1 MRHHSAVA
9 GHERNCSF
17 PAETIDNQCVRTRL
31 SLLIGA
37 HLLLSALVESLFARQ
52 FGHNARV
59 IVSHVLLLA
68 LWDLALLCVVKAA
81 ASFVRGDSWPG
92 ITYRLLLALTGTLQV
107 YLYALSAVSNAS
119 WGRNITGRL
128 VVAFAPTVWSGK
140 EPFPLG
146 PVGIT
151 VFTMITVAAMVG
163 AVTIAGGA
171 ISVARRTLFA
181 RMRLVA
187 TAAMLIMAFGVTL
200 SWGIESRDDLLWK
213 DELFASFFRP
223 QGFAFEPNARREA
236 VAERDAVLRASY
248 PRPVANARRKH
259 VVLIIVDSLRA
270 DRMHAY
276 GYQRETT
283 PFLSALVQS
292 GQMKKVNAA
301 FASCSESFCGITST
315 LASRDFRNI
324 SARTFQLQDV
334 LRDQGYR
341 TWFLLSGNHSAWNGL
356 PYFYHS
362 EDETFF
368 DGTHTQRYTMDD
380 DRLVLEGLE
389 RVPPAL
395 PGEPAFFYV
404 HLMSP
409 HYLGVQFEDSH
420 VFTSPDDR
428 VSPGLE
434 PYKILSQL
442 NKPDRY
448 DDKVR
453 QADGIIREV
462 FAALEAKR
470 YLDDAIV
477 VVTGDHGEGLGER
490 HWAHGWHLYNED
502 IGIPMLFYDAPSAS
516 YPDLTF
522 GAQVDIAPTI
532 LDRLGLPI
540 PESWEGQSLLAPS
553 RKRFTY
559 HQTYFV
565 PNRFAVVYRDDNALF
580 KFIATPQ
587 DGTEELYDLTTDRG
601 EVNNLATKTPAVAEL
616 LRDKIRAYLDE

>member
-1 MRHHSAVA
+1 
-9 GHERNCSF
+9 
-17 PAETIDNQCVRTRL
+17 VRTRL
-31 SLLIGA
+31 PILIGV
-37 HLLLSALVESLFARQ
+37 HVFISALVEALFARE
-52 FGHNARV
+52 FGHHPRV
-59 IVSHVLLLA
+59 IASHVLLVA
-68 LWDLALLCVVKAA
+68 EWDLALLVIVMAIAA
-81 ASFVRGDSWPG
+81 FVRGDRWPG
-92 ITYRLLLALTGTLQV
+92 LTYRVLLAITGTLQV
-107 YLYALSAVSNAS
+107 YLYALSAVSNTS
-119 WGRNITGRL
+119 WGRNITGHL
-128 VVAFAPTVWSGK
+128 VIAFAPTVWSGK

-146 PVGIT
+146 SIGIS
-151 VFTMITVAAMVG
+151 VFTFVTL
-163 AVTIAGGA
+163 AVMAGVVSVWRGA
-171 ISVARRTLFA
+171 IVVTRRTLIA
-181 RMRLVA
+181 RVQVVA
-187 TAAMLIMAFGVTL
+187 AAAVMSVLFGATIA
-200 SWGIESRDDLLWK
+200 WGVESRDDLLWK
-213 DELFASFFRP
+213 DELIASFFRP

-236 VAERDAVLRASY
+236 VAERDAVLRAAY
-248 PRPVANARRKH
+248 PRPVANAHRKN
-259 VVLIIVDSLRA
+259 VVLVIVDSLRA
-270 DRMHAY
+270 DRMQVY

-292 GQMKKVNAA
+292 GRMKKVDAA
-301 FASCSESFCGITST
+301 FSSCSESFCGITST
-315 LASRDFRNI
+315 LSSRDFRDI

-362 EDETFF
+362 DEDTFF
-368 DGTHTQRYTMDD
+368 DGSHTQRYTMDD

-395 PGEPAFFYV
+395 PGEPAFFYI

-409 HYLGVQFEDSH
+409 HYLGVQFDDSH

-453 QADGIIREV
+453 QADGIIREL
-462 FAALEAKR
+462 FATLSAKR
-470 YLDDAIV
+470 YLDDSIV

-502 IGIPMLFYDAPSAS
+502 IRIPMLFYDAPSAS

-522 GAQVDIAPTI
+522 ATQVDIAPTI
-532 LDRLGLPI
+532 LGRLGLPV

-565 PNRFAVVYRDDNALF
+565 PNRFAVLYRNDGALF

-587 DGTEELYDLTTDRG
+587 YGTEELYDLTADYS
-601 EVNNLATKTPAVAEL
+601 EVDNLVTKMPDVAKL
-616 LRDKIRAYLDE
+616 LRDKVHAYLDEGP

>member
-1 MRHHSAVA
+1 L
-9 GHERNCSF
+9 
-17 PAETIDNQCVRTRL
+17 QTRL
-31 SLLIGA
+31 SLLIA
-37 HLLLSALVESLFARQ
+37 LHVLISAVGEALFAFQ
-52 FGHNARV
+52 FGHNPRV
-59 IVSHVLLLA
+59 IATHVLLIVE
-68 LWDLALLCVVKAA
+68 WDLALFLIVRAV
-81 ASFVRGDSWPG
+81 ASFTTSTAWPG
-92 ITYRLLLALTGTLQV
+92 LAFRLLLAVTCTLQV
-107 YLYALSAVSNAS
+107 YLYALNVVSNTS
-119 WGRNITGRL
+119 WGRNMTGHL
-128 VVAFAPTVWSGK
+128 VLAFAPTVWSGK

-146 PVGIT
+146 ALGISIVGVGTLLVIT
-151 VFTMITVAAMVG
+151 TLLGLCGGTIVG
-163 AVTIAGGA
+163 T
-171 ISVARRTLFA
+171 RRRVFA
-181 RMRLVA
+181 RVRLVA
-187 TAAMLIMAFGVTL
+187 TAAGMVALFGVTL
-200 SWGIESRDDLLWK
+200 TWGVTSRDDLLWK
-213 DELFASFFRP
+213 HELIASFLRP
-223 QGFAFEPNARREA
+223 EGFAFEPTARRQA

-248 PRPVANARRKH
+248 PQPVAGARRKN

-270 DRMHAY
+270 DRMQAY
-276 GYQRETT
+276 GYSRETT
-283 PFLSALVQS
+283 PFLSSLVDS
-292 GQMKKVNAA
+292 GRMKKVEAA
-301 FASCSESFCGITST
+301 FSSCSESFCGITST
-315 LASRDFRNI
+315 LSSRDFRNI

-334 LRDQGYR
+334 LSDQGYR

-362 EDETFF
+362 EENTFF
-368 DGTHTQRYTMDD
+368 DGSMTERYTMDD

-395 PGEPAFFYV
+395 PDEPAFFYM

-420 VFTSPDDR
+420 VFTDPDDR

-453 QADGIIREV
+453 QADGIIRDI
-462 FAALEAKR
+462 FAALDAKR
-470 YLDDAIV
+470 YLDEAIV

-502 IGIPMLFYDAPSAS
+502 IRIPMLFYDAPAAS

-540 PESWEGQSLLAPS
+540 PESWDGQSLLAPS

-565 PNRFAVVYRDDNALF
+565 PNRFAVVHRDERALF

-587 DGTEELYDLTTDRG
+587 YGTEELYDLRTDPG
-601 EVNNLATKTPAVAEL
+601 EARNLAKDLPAVTEL
-616 LRDKIRAYLDE
+616 LREKARLYRED

>member
-1 MRHHSAVA
+1 MRL
-9 GHERNCSF
+9 
-17 PAETIDNQCVRTRL
+17 P
-31 SLLIGA
+31 LLIGL
-37 HLLLSALVESLFARQ
+37 HLLISAVGEALFAYQ
-52 FGHNARV
+52 FGHNPRV
-59 IVSHVLLLA
+59 IATHVLLIVE
-68 LWDLALLCVVKAA
+68 WDLALFLIVKAI
-81 ASFVRGDSWPG
+81 ASFTPPTPRLRRTGLVEAWPG
-92 ITYRLLLALTGTLQV
+92 LAFRLLLAVTCTLQV
-107 YLYALSAVSNAS
+107 YLYALNVVSNTS
-119 WGRNITGRL
+119 WGRNMTGHL

-146 PVGIT
+146 AVGISIIGVGTLLVMTT
-151 VFTMITVAAMVG
+151 VLG
-163 AVTIAGGA
+163 LWGGE
-171 ISVARRTLFA
+171 IHGTHRRLFE
-181 RMRLVA
+181 RVRLVA
-187 TAAMLIMAFGVTL
+187 TAAAMVAVFGVTIK
-200 SWGIESRDDLLWK
+200 WGVDSRDDLLWK
-213 DELFASFFRP
+213 QELIASFLRP
-223 QGFAFEPNARREA
+223 EGFAFEPTARREA

-248 PRPVANARRKH
+248 PRPVAGARRKN

-270 DRMHAY
+270 DRMQVY

-283 PFLSALVQS
+283 PFLSALVQT
-292 GQMKKVNAA
+292 GRMKKVDAA
-301 FASCSESFCGITST
+301 FSSCSESFCGITST
-315 LASRDFRNI
+315 LSSRDFRDI

-362 EDETFF
+362 DEDTFF
-368 DGTHTQRYTMDD
+368 DGSHTQRYTMDD

-395 PGEPAFFYV
+395 PAEPAFFYV

-420 VFTSPDDR
+420 MFTSPDDR

-462 FAALEAKR
+462 FAALSAKR
-470 YLDDAIV
+470 YLDDSIV

-502 IGIPMLFYDAPSAS
+502 IRIPMLFYDASSAS

-540 PESWEGQSLLAPS
+540 PDSWEGQSLLAPS
-553 RKRFTY
+553 RTRFTY

-565 PNRFAVVYRDDNALF
+565 PNRFGVVYRDDRALF

-587 DGTEELYDLTTDRG
+587 YGTEELYDLTTDHG
-601 EVNNLATKTPAVAEL
+601 EVRNLVKEQPALAAL
-616 LRDKIRAYLDE
+616 LREKVRAYRDEGP

>member
-1 MRHHSAVA
+1 M
-9 GHERNCSF
+9 
-17 PAETIDNQCVRTRL
+17 P
-31 SLLIGA
+31 LLIGA
-37 HLLLSALVESLFARQ
+37 HLFTSALVEALFARQ
-52 FGHNARV
+52 FGHHPRV
-59 IVSHVLLLA
+59 IASHLLLLA
-68 LWDLALLCVVKAA
+68 QWDLALLFLVAAA
-81 ASFVRGDSWPG
+81 ASFVRGNRWPG
-92 ITYRLLLALTGTLQV
+92 VTYRILLAVTATLQV
-107 YLYALSAVSNAS
+107 YLYALSAISNSS
-119 WGRNITGRL
+119 WGRNITGHL
-128 VVAFAPTVWSGK
+128 VFAFAPTVWSGK

-151 VFTMITVAAMVG
+151 IFTVVTLGAMATIVG
-163 AVTIAGGA
+163 LWGGA
-171 ISVARRTLFA
+171 ITIAHRTSLART
-181 RMRLVA
+181 RLVA
-187 TAAMLIMAFGVTL
+187 IATALAVTFGATIA
-200 SWGIESRDDLLWK
+200 WGVESRDDLLWK
-213 DELFASFFRP
+213 DELIASFFRP

-248 PRPVANARRKH
+248 PRPVANARRKN
-259 VVLIIVDSLRA
+259 VVLVIVDSLRA
-270 DRMHAY
+270 DRMQAY
-276 GYQRETT
+276 GYSRETT
-283 PFLSALVQS
+283 PFLSSLVQNGS
-292 GQMKKVNAA
+292 MKKVQNA
-301 FASCSESFCGITST
+301 FASCPESFCGITST

-356 PYFYHS
+356 PAFYRS
-362 EDETFF
+362 EEDTFF
-368 DGTHTQRYTMDD
+368 DGSLTERYTMDD

-389 RVPPAL
+389 RVPPAA

-462 FAALEAKR
+462 FAALSAKR

-502 IGIPMLFYDAPSAS
+502 IRIPMLLYDAPSAS

-522 GAQVDIAPTI
+522 AAQVDIAPTI

-540 PESWEGQSLLAPS
+540 PESWEGQSLLAPP
-553 RKRFTY
+553 RTRFTY

-565 PNRFAVVYRDDNALF
+565 PNRFAVLYRDNGALF

-587 DGTEELYDLTTDRG
+587 YGTEELYDLTTDHG
-601 EVNNLATKTPAVAEL
+601 EVSNLVTTHPAVAEL
-616 LRDKIRAYLDE
+616 LRDKVRAYRDETP

>member
-1 MRHHSAVA
+1 L
-9 GHERNCSF
+9 
-17 PAETIDNQCVRTRL
+17 RTRL
-31 SLLIGA
+31 PLLIA
-37 HLLLSALVESLFARQ
+37 LHVLISAVVEGLFAFR
-52 FGHNARV
+52 FGHNPRV
-59 IVSHVLLLA
+59 IATHVLLIIE
-68 LWDLALLCVVKAA
+68 WDLALFLIVTAI
-81 ASFVRGDSWPG
+81 ASFARSPAWPDRAF
-92 ITYRLLLALTGTLQV
+92 RLLVAITCTLQV
-107 YLYALSAVSNAS
+107 YLYVLNVVSNAS
-119 WGRNITGRL
+119 WGRNMTGHL

-146 PVGIT
+146 ALG
-151 VFTMITVAAMVG
+151 
-163 AVTIAGGA
+163 
-171 ISVARRTLFA
+171 ISVVGLGTLLVMTTLLGLCGGTIDGTRRRIFQ
-181 RMRLVA
+181 RVRLVA
-187 TAAMLIMAFGVTL
+187 TAVGMMALLGVTL
-200 SWGIESRDDLLWK
+200 RWGVDSRDDLRWK
-213 DELFASFFRP
+213 HELIASFLRP
-223 QGFAFEPNARREA
+223 EGFAFEPTARREA

-248 PRPVANARRKH
+248 PRPAADARRKN
-259 VVLIIVDSLRA
+259 VVLVIVDSLRA
-270 DRMHAY
+270 DRMQVY
-276 GYQRETT
+276 GYPRETT
-283 PFLSALVQS
+283 PFLSSLVHN
-292 GQMKKVNAA
+292 GRMKKVNAA
-301 FASCSESFCGITST
+301 FSSCSESFCGITST
-315 LASRDFRNI
+315 LSSRDFRNI

-362 EDETFF
+362 EEDTFF
-368 DGTHTQRYTMDD
+368 DGSMTRRYTMDD

-420 VFTSPDDR
+420 VFTSPEDR

-453 QADGIIREV
+453 QADGIIRDV
-462 FAALEAKR
+462 FAALDAKR

-522 GAQVDIAPTI
+522 AAQVDIAPTI
-532 LDRLGLPI
+532 LDRLSLPI

-553 RKRFTY
+553 RTRFTY

-565 PNRFAVVYRDDNALF
+565 PNRFGVLYRDDRALF

-587 DGTEELYDLTTDRG
+587 YGTEELYDLRADPG
-601 EVNNLATKTPAVAEL
+601 EKRNLATELPAVAEL
-616 LRDKIRAYLDE
+616 LRGKARAYRED

>member
-1 MRHHSAVA
+1 LK
-9 GHERNCSF
+9 
-17 PAETIDNQCVRTRL
+17 TRL
-31 SLLIGA
+31 SLLIA
-37 HLLLSALVESLFARQ
+37 LHVLISAVGEALFAFQ
-52 FGHNARV
+52 FGHNPRV
-59 IVSHVLLLA
+59 IATHVLLIVE
-68 LWDLALLCVVKAA
+68 WDLALFLLVKAIA
-81 ASFVRGDSWPG
+81 ALVPPPRRVGQTGRAEAWPG
-92 ITYRLLLALTGTLQV
+92 LAFRLLLAVTCTLQV
-107 YLYALSAVSNAS
+107 YLYSLNVVSNTS
-119 WGRNITGRL
+119 WGRNMTGHL

-146 PVGIT
+146 AVGISVVGVGT
-151 VFTMITVAAMVG
+151 LLVITTLLGLCGGTIDRTRRRVFERV
-163 AVTIAGGA
+163 
-171 ISVARRTLFA
+171 
-181 RMRLVA
+181 RLAA
-187 TAAMLIMAFGVTL
+187 TAAGMVLLFGVTL
-200 SWGIESRDDLLWK
+200 RWGVDSRDDLLWK
-213 DELFASFFRP
+213 HELIASFLRP
-223 QGFAFEPNARREA
+223 EGFAFEPTARREA

-248 PRPVANARRKH
+248 PRPVGGARRKN

-276 GYQRETT
+276 GYPRETT
-283 PFLSALVQS
+283 PFLSSLVRS
-292 GQMKKVNAA
+292 GRMKKVDAA
-301 FASCSESFCGITST
+301 FSSCSESFCGITST
-315 LASRDFRNI
+315 LSSRDFRNI

-334 LRDQGYR
+334 LSDQGYR
-341 TWFLLSGNHSAWNGL
+341 TWFMLSGNHSAWNGL

-362 EDETFF
+362 EESTFF
-368 DGTHTQRYTMDD
+368 DGSMTRRYTMDD

-395 PGEPAFFYV
+395 PGEPAFFYM

-434 PYKILSQL
+434 PYKILSEL

-453 QADGIIREV
+453 QADGIIRDI
-462 FAALEAKR
+462 FAALDAKR

-477 VVTGDHGEGLGER
+477 VVTADHGEGLGER

-502 IGIPMLFYDAPSAS
+502 IRIPMLFYDAPSAS

-522 GAQVDIAPTI
+522 GTQVDIAPTI

-540 PESWEGQSLLAPS
+540 PESWDGKSLLAPS
-553 RKRFTY
+553 RTRFTY

-565 PNRFAVVYRDDNALF
+565 PNRFGILYRDDRALF

-587 DGTEELYDLTTDRG
+587 YGTEELYDLGADPG
-601 EVNNLATKTPAVAEL
+601 ETQNLVTEHPALATL
-616 LRDKIRAYLDE
+616 LREKVHAYREDAQ